1 MALAPVTVREPVRRR
16 RNCSWRLTTISAA
29 RSGSAGSVQAPCPT
43 GRWRS
48 AADCAVVA
56 STAPRIAAPRCSS
69 FPLWTP
75 HAGRPARRAR
85 QHGHHIGRAGW
96 RPPGGLPDAP
106 PRPMML
112 TARSLA
118 VSLEEA
124 RDPQGASAV
133 GQDHAGARSRRAPA
147 PPSAWVCRS
156 TPCGRP
162 AEPAAARRR
171 DQPAA
176 PAHRRH
182 GRFRPLRSRAR
193 LARRCEAP
201 GLYGGRRGIDTRG
214 GRATRAAL
222 EAGAIIGLAMARP
235 PASSASSV
243 PKPAP
248 HVRFATSLCPRLRRR
263 LIPRPQLPNAR
274 PAVRQLTDMQRQ
286 HLREQPVLGRCAAF
300 RAETSPFA

>member
-1 MALAPVTVREPVRRR
+1 VRAPLAARDARSRRSRVARGIAARATDSTSSRRAPACDRWASPVLELWTSSCAPSDPDSSKTSTSKIRSYVRELVTWRHSLPPALPAHERWLCPGALPDRPV
-16 RNCSWRLTTISAA
+16 
-29 RSGSAGSVQAPCPT
+29 

-56 STAPRIAAPRCSS
+56 STAPRIATPRCSS
-69 FPLWTP
+69 FPLCTP
-75 HAGRPARRAR
+75 RAGRPARRAR

-96 RPPGGLPDAP
+96 RPPGRLPDAP
-106 PRPMML
+106 PRRMMV

-133 GQDHAGARSRRAPA
+133 GQDRAGARSRRAPA
-147 PPSAWVCRS
+147 PPSSWVCPS

-176 PAHRRH
+176 PAHGRH

-222 EAGAIIGLAMARP
+222 EAGAIIGLAMARSP
-235 PASSASSV
+235 
-243 PKPAP
+243 
-248 HVRFATSLCPRLRRR
+248 
-263 LIPRPQLPNAR
+263 
-274 PAVRQLTDMQRQ
+274 
-286 HLREQPVLGRCAAF
+286 
-300 RAETSPFA
+300 RAECE